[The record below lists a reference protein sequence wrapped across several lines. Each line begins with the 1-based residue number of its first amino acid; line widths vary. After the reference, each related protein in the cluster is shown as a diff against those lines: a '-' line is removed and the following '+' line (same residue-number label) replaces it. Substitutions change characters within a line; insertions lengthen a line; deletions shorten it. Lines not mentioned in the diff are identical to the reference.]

1 MSIEINLLRYK
12 LKFVLNKE
20 NSIFITFYFHFT
32 SSNIKISLD
41 LSNLYHQYNVT
52 CLYTCN
58 IQHFLIRN

>member
-20 NSIFITFYFHFT
+20 NSIFITFYFHLT

-41 LSNLYHQYNVT
+41 LSNLYHQ
-52 CLYTCN
+52 
-58 IQHFLIRN
+58 

>member
-20 NSIFITFYFHFT
+20 NSIFTFYFHLT

-41 LSNLYHQYNVT
+41 LSNLYHQ
-52 CLYTCN
+52 
-58 IQHFLIRN
+58 